1 MLPDYN
7 VCCRITT
14 SLADWQHHWR
24 MELFGVVAVKQTAAH
39 GAPR

>member
-7 VCCRITT
+7 IVGG
-14 SLADWQHHWR
+14 LADWQHHWR
-24 MELFGVVAVKQTAAH
+24 MELFGGGAVKQTAAH